1 MCVRTSEIVLVNKRR
16 WFFLSHVAGKKLMK
30 NLYTVQ
36 MKIWKMHWKL
46 LIIHTTYNTPTD
58 SQPLPTRRFACFVKN
73 RVSSLSQLTN
83 KTHLH
88 FFVWWYFVVVC
99 WLVADAFA
107 CFVDVDAPKASC
119 SVAVVVDWCVSS
131 SLIPLSSCLC

>member
-46 LIIHTTYNTPTD
+46 LIIHTTHRPTA
-58 SQPLPTRRFACFVKN
+58 SHCQLVVLLALSKN

-107 CFVDVDAPKASC
+107 CLVDVDAPKASC